1 MTFFALL
8 ELTRLQ
14 EIQLVQKD
22 LFADI
27 RIRAC

>member
-1 MTFFALL
+1 LL

-14 EIQLVQKD
+14 EIQLVQKG
-22 LFADI
+22 LFEDI